1 MARARKV
8 PRTQGNI
15 FVISAPSGAGKT
27 TLVNRLLASVPGLTF
42 SVSHTTREPR
52 TGEKDGRDYFFVT
65 PGKFRRMIRRGD
77 LLEWARVFDNYY
89 GTSWNKVRAAQ
100 RSGTDILLDI
110 DVQGHQQVK
119 KLLPEAVSI
128 FILPPSFKEL
138 ESRLRQRHLDT
149 TDIIRKRLAFAR
161 QEITHWPEYDYLIVN
176 DHLARATQAL
186 KAVVVAARFRKSRQ
200 QQRAQEI
207 SQTFG
212 GSIDGFTDGS

>member
-8 PRTQGNI
+8 PGTQGNI

-65 PGKFRRMIRRGD
+65 PGKFRRMIGRGD

-149 TDIIRKRLAFAR
+149 T
-161 QEITHWPEYDYLIVN
+161 EITHWPEYDYLIVN

>member
-65 PGKFRRMIRRGD
+65 PGKFRRMIGRGD

-100 RSGTDILLDI
+100 RSGTAILLDI

-119 KLLPEAVSI
+119 KTAATI
-128 FILPPSFKEL
+128 FL
-138 ESRLRQRHLDT
+138 
-149 TDIIRKRLAFAR
+149 
-161 QEITHWPEYDYLIVN
+161 
-176 DHLARATQAL
+176 
-186 KAVVVAARFRKSRQ
+186 
-200 QQRAQEI
+200 
-207 SQTFG
+207 
-212 GSIDGFTDGS
+212 